1 MRAIIIDHYGPP
13 EVLTHAVVADPIPA
27 PGEVLIRVKAF
38 GLNHAECYFRSG
50 LWGDVAR
57 ITGIEAVG
65 VVQADPSGNLQP
77 GARVLGLLGGMGR
90 TRDGS
95 YAELVTVPA
104 SNVAATDAD
113 LAWPTLAAVPQVY
126 ATAWSAL
133 HRNLAIQAGQRL
145 LVRGATSAV
154 GQAAVQLGVMAGATV
169 LATTRTPARI
179 PLLRELGAEE
189 VLIDDGRLAPDPVDA
204 VVDLVGNATLRHSL
218 RLARAGGRVVQLGFL
233 GGPAPVEAFNPI
245 EDLPTGVQLSFY
257 GSAFVLGSPSYP
269 LDEIPFADIFRAVAD
284 GTLRADPAR
293 VFGFDEIVEAHH
305 IMEAGTA
312 GGKLVVAL

>member
-1 MRAIIIDHYGPP
+1 M
-13 EVLTHAVVADPIPA
+13 
-27 PGEVLIRVKAF
+27 
-38 GLNHAECYFRSG
+38 
-50 LWGDVAR
+50 
-57 ITGIEAVG
+57 
-65 VVQADPSGNLQP
+65 
-77 GARVLGLLGGMGR
+77 
-90 TRDGS
+90 
-95 YAELVTVPA
+95 
-104 SNVAATDAD
+104 
-113 LAWPTLAAVPQVY
+113 Y